1 MWSITAVTNTTGT
14 NVDYYRGGYTY
25 YVPAP
30 YTVSEPV
37 VLATWPW
44 VVPKI
49 VPKEEE
55 KEPKSNRDRFLK
67 LIKDGKL

>member
-1 MWSITAVTNTTGT
+1 MWSTTAVTNTTGT
-14 NVDYYRGGYTY
+14 NVIGYYGGGYTY
-25 YVPAP
+25 YAPTP
-30 YTVSEPV
+30 YTVV
-37 VLATWPW
+37 TWPW
-44 VVPKI
+44 VLPKV